1 MTTLAEKGMISS
13 KFLKRGKILA
23 PQNDYSLKTNATISI
38 WEEAI
43 APPLPPTD
51 PSAQESS
58 AILVRTKRILIT
70 VVP

>member
-23 PQNDYSLKTNATISI
+23 PQNDYSLKTNATIRI

-43 APPLPPTD
+43 APPTD